1 MLLSTHAQVFWA
13 RLCFPCA
20 CACACASLC
29 LCFPQIQVIQV
40 TQVMQVVQ
48 VIQVMQVLL
57 SAHAQVLW
65 ARLCFPGA
73 VKVVLVALIVDDC

>member
-1 MLLSTHAQVFWA
+1 MLLSAHAQVLWA
-13 RLCFPCA
+13 RLCFP
-20 CACACASLC
+20 
-29 LCFPQIQVIQV
+29 QIQAIQV
-40 TQVMQVVQ
+40 TQ